1 MGNMQERLKGVYIK
15 PKGEVGSWIS
25 KKTASN
31 PFDELKKTLKPDGSL
46 SPRRTEDLLVEQENL
61 IQAKI
66 IIFESVAH
74 HMLAEGGEKYLE
86 VHLKNFHDSWDKLFI
101 RYGTMMVLALK
112 ELANDMN
119 FLRPDGEIKKAV
131 LGRKIRE
138 MKKRFKDQ

>member
-74 HMLAEGGEKYLE
+74 HMLAEG
-86 VHLKNFHDSWDKLFI
+86 
-101 RYGTMMVLALK
+101 VLALK